1 PHGER
6 PTRPLGLAAVERA
19 GTDGSIHRSTRRPG
33 AGSLHPTRGQ
43 MINTNGSCRSAPS
56 SVEDDELSSQAVAP
70 LRLPR
75 MLEPLSIEEA
85 SLSELRRLHDELGAQ
100 GHFGDIVGI
109 STAMRNVY
117 EAIGRVAPTSEPVLL
132 IGLTGTG
139 KELAAAM
146 IHRLSGRARGPFI
159 ALNCGAVSAT
169 LIESELFGH
178 ERGSF
183 TGADRQRKGVFEQ
196 AQGGTLFLDEIT
208 EMAPNLQVRL
218 LRVLETGVL
227 TRVGGSIAV
236 RFDVR
241 IVAATNR
248 DPDAAVE
255 AGALREDLLY
265 RLSVFPLWLPSLK
278 ERGDDVELLA
288 QHSLLQLNNEN
299 GTSQRFSEPALAR
312 LRECQWP
319 GNVRELRNVVRR
331 ASIMAGEIID
341 IGDLGLG
348 GPRLA
353 PLMDG
358 SAIVIRPGTSIQ
370 DAEKR
375 LIEATLLHV
384 NGDKRSASNLL
395 GISLKTLYTRLG
407 LYAAAR

>member
-1 PHGER
+1 
-6 PTRPLGLAAVERA
+6 
-19 GTDGSIHRSTRRPG
+19 
-33 AGSLHPTRGQ
+33 

-288 QHSLLQLNNEN
+288 QHFLLQLNNEN